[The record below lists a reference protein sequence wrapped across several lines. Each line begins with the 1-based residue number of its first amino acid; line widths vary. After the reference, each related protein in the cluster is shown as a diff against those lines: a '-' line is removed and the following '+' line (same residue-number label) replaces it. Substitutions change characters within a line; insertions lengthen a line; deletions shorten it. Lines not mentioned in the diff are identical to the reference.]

1 MKTNLLLID
10 DDKLFLLL
18 NKKQVVSAGLHT
30 HPETFIKAAL
40 AIDWLNQNDQI
51 DSNILILLDLNMP
64 EINGWQFLDM
74 LQEKTYVSNILVALV
89 TSSSDIEDK
98 ERSLHYKQVVAYLEK
113 PVKQGD
119 LLKLKSI
126 PALQSFF

>member
-18 NKKQVVSAGLHT
+18 NKKQVVNAGLHT
-30 HPETFIKAAL
+30 HPETFLNAASAL
-40 AIDWLNQNDQI
+40 DWLNQNDQK

-64 EINGWQFLDM
+64 EINGWQFLDKV
-74 LQEKTYVSNILVALV
+74 QETSYQSTIWVALV
-89 TSSSDIEDK
+89 TSSSDLEDK

-113 PVKQGD
+113 PVKQGE